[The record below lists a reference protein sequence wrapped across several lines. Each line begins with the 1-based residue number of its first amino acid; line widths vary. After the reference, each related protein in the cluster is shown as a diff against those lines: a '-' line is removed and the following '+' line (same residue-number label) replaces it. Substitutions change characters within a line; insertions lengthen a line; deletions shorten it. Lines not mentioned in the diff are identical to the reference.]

1 MNGTTEETVRRVLSE
16 SVLTI
21 PQARIDILNATGIKP
36 DTATICRWIL
46 RGRKGVTLEAVK
58 VGNQWITSIESLNR
72 FIIATTE
79 KALKSD

>member
-46 RGRKGVTLEAVK
+46 RGRKGVKLEAVK

-79 KALKSD
+79 KALA

>member
-46 RGRKGVTLEAVK
+46 RGRKGVKLEAVK

-72 FIIATTE
+72 FLIATTE
-79 KALKSD
+79 KALA